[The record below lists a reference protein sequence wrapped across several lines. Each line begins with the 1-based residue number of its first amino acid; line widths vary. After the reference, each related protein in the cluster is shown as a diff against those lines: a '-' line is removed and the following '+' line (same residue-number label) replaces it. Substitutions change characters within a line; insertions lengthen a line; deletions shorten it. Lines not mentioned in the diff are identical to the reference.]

1 MAQGGGLRSPGTV
14 FFVCVCNL
22 ILTFCFSIT
31 ASGFGSKYKY
41 LFGHITMQIKLV
53 AGNSAGTVTAY
64 YVSNMPRARLSFCHC
79 VFILILRRW
88 IWFIRAGNAPSTCY
102 CFNEMVDVSGQH
114 YLLEDSFDTTEQIC
128 DRMSDYSVN
137 FILLL
142 FLLFVH
148 SFRPTIRTMMS

>member
-1 MAQGGGLRSPGTV
+1 
-14 FFVCVCNL
+14 
-22 ILTFCFSIT
+22 
-31 ASGFGSKYKY
+31 
-41 LFGHITMQIKLV
+41 
-53 AGNSAGTVTAY
+53 
-64 YVSNMPRARLSFCHC
+64 
-79 VFILILRRW
+79 
-88 IWFIRAGNAPSTCY
+88 
-102 CFNEMVDVSGQH
+102 MVDVSGQH